1 MAGMDIRVDG
11 KRLQALMTLRGM
23 NEHDL
28 ARRMG
33 IHYNG
38 VKRIQR
44 EQSTSFA
51 GLERLCAALNC
62 HPFDLIV
69 AEGFPEP
76 FSVPQVGP

>member
-1 MAGMDIRVDG
+1 MAQADIRVDA
-11 KRLQALMTLRGM
+11 KRLGALMTLRGM

-28 ARRMG
+28 ARRIG

-44 EQSTSFA
+44 EQSTSLA
-51 GLERLCAALNC
+51 GLEKLCLALNC

-76 FSVPQVGP
+76 FSVPQAGL